1 MMELQKGLLDLVFP
15 IGRGFMDFTD
25 TDYSR
30 YLGFTW
36 ERELLGVFP
45 LGADDTTYPIG
56 SKGGASSRAISKDNL
71 PNYTLYE
78 GKHKHTV
85 KTYSGYSDGTS
96 SKVTGVSKFEENV
109 IQVQKD
115 VSTSEVT
122 IKVTSGGKG
131 EALNTMPPYKAV
143 YYWKRVA

>member
-45 LGADDTTYPIG
+45 LGADDTTYPIS

-71 PNYTLYE
+71 PNYDLKVTDN
-78 GKHKHTV
+78 GHTHTASGYNYTSDYGNKPSLAGSGSRSDTMTTS
-85 KTYSGYSDGTS
+85 KTYTNIKVNSDG
-96 SKVTGVSKFEENV
+96 
-109 IQVQKD
+109 
-115 VSTSEVT
+115 
-122 IKVTSGGKG
+122 KG
-131 EALNTMPPYKAV
+131 QPLNIMPPYQAV

>member
-56 SKGGASSRAISKDNL
+56 SKGGASSIAIS
-71 PNYTLYE
+71 
-78 GKHKHTV
+78 
-85 KTYSGYSDGTS
+85 
-96 SKVTGVSKFEENV
+96 
-109 IQVQKD
+109 
-115 VSTSEVT
+115 T
-122 IKVTSGGKG
+122 ISFDC
-131 EALNTMPPYKAV
+131 MFMFSFI
-143 YYWKRVA
+143 

>member
-71 PNYTLYE
+71 PDYTLYE
-78 GKHKHTV
+78 GKHKHTM
-85 KTYSGYSDGTS
+85 TAYTGYDDGS
-96 SKVTGVSKFEENV
+96 SPDKVGVSRFKSNV
-109 IQVQKD
+109 IQEQSSI
-115 VSTSEVT
+115 STSEAT

-131 EALNTMPPYKAV
+131 QALSIMPPYQAV

>member
-71 PNYTLYE
+71 PDYTLYE
-78 GKHKHTV
+78 GKHKHTMTAY
-85 KTYSGYSDGTS
+85 KGYDDGTS
-96 SKVTGVSKFEENV
+96 PGKLGVSRFHSNV
-109 IQVQKD
+109 IQEQSSI
-115 VSTSEVT
+115 STSEAT

-131 EALNTMPPYKAV
+131 EPLNTMPPYKAV